1 MSQELSDLGIKV
13 KFRRLAVPDRVHI
26 KQDSAAARIGLAV
39 VLIALFV
46 LAAACGGEEPAELA
60 GMVRHPAAE
69 VGHVVLPDVADTS
82 IDFTTRAEPGQLLLV
97 YFGYL
102 SCPDVC
108 PTTLADLRRAV
119 GGLGDDAS
127 RVDVAFITIDPDRD
141 LPDEVASYIQVFFPE
156 GIALRTADPAVLKA
170 VADAY
175 GAAYEVTTA
184 ADGAVE
190 VAHSAFVYAVDA
202 NGTILVQWPFGM
214 SSDDIR
220 NDLAYLF
227 DQAA

>member
-1 MSQELSDLGIKV
+1 MKV
-13 KFRRLAVPDRVHI
+13 RRRAAPDRAHI
-26 KQDSAAARIGLAV
+26 KQDSAAARIGLAG

-69 VGHVVLPDVADTS
+69 VGHVVLPDVSDAS
-82 IDFTTRAEPGQLLLV
+82 IDFTTRAEPGHLLLV

-102 SCPDVC
+102 SCPDIC

-119 GGLGDDAS
+119 GELGDDAG

-141 LPDEVASYIQVFFPE
+141 LPDEVTSYIQVFFPE
-156 GIALRTADPAVLKA
+156 GIALRTGDPALLKA

-175 GAAYEVTTA
+175 GAAYEVTIA

-190 VAHSAFVYAVDA
+190 VAHSAFVYAVDEK
-202 NGTILVQWPFGM
+202 GTILVQWPFGM

-227 DQAA
+227 DQAV